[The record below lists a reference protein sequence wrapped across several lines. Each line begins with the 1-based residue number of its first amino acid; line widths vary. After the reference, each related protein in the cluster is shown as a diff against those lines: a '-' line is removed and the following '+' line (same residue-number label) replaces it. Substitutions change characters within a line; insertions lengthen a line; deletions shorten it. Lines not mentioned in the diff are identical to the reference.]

1 MEDLQSISEVI
12 RAKER
17 ELQKIQELRFSQLE
31 KTIDERDKVLAESN
45 QRFEKLKDDFQY
57 NLRLIEARDKEIK
70 RLEGIIDKQ
79 AKLNEELE
87 RENKVLNNKVETLQ
101 QREKER
107 VDKFEQD
114 KVMNKVSYFLF
125 LFLFTRIFILIII
138 IIVAHSQ

>member
-1 MEDLQSISEVI
+1 M
-12 RAKER
+12 
-17 ELQKIQELRFSQLE
+17 
-31 KTIDERDKVLAESN
+31 
-45 QRFEKLKDDFQY
+45 
-57 NLRLIEARDKEIK
+57 
-70 RLEGIIDKQ
+70 
-79 AKLNEELE
+79 
-87 RENKVLNNKVETLQ
+87 LNNKVETLQ